1 MKGSDRASRIT
12 LSIAFP
18 PTEYIPQKVAVVV
31 AGSNRSLNNTALFRK
46 RYRARVVTLKLAPLH
61 PASAES
67 ARGEWVVASQTHII
81 PPSVAAHPD
90 KLECDNPPTQ
100 VFTCDRKGFATSQ
113 QIDFNPMSR
122 TRACLQTARSPQAPQ
137 PLIPFRDRRVTQRG
151 PHAPPLKKGGE
162 SPQSPPVL
170 LEVLGKLSLHPCIRA
185 LFNSDARG
193 IFLSLSAITSSL
205 LHTP

>member
-1 MKGSDRASRIT
+1 MKRSDRASRIT

-61 PASAES
+61 PTSAES

-100 VFTCDRKGFATSQ
+100 VFTSDRKGFATSQ

-122 TRACLQTARSPQAPQ
+122 TRACLQTPRSPPCLPAPNPQRGSESSPEGAPCPPLEKGGRISSKSPCLARSFGEALAT
-137 PLIPFRDRRVTQRG
+137 PL
-151 PHAPPLKKGGE
+151 H
-162 SPQSPPVL
+162 S
-170 LEVLGKLSLHPCIRA
+170 
-185 LFNSDARG
+185 
-193 IFLSLSAITSSL
+193 SAF
-205 LHTP
+205 